1 MADKTERDI
10 FRGERAQRLL
20 EDELL
25 QEAFATIEQEYTKQ
39 WINSPARDEAGRQSL
54 YLMVKSL
61 HRLRMELES
70 VLQTGQ
76 VAKHNL
82 TLAEKARALG
92 QKFVKSS

>member
-1 MADKTERDI
+1 MTDKTERDI

-25 QEAFATIEQEYTKQ
+25 TEAFATIEQEYTRK
-39 WINSPARDEAGRQSL
+39 WLESPERDVEGRERL
-54 YLMVKSL
+54 RLMIKSL
-61 HRLRMELES
+61 HRLRTELTV

-82 TLAEKARALG
+82 TLMEKARQLG
-92 QKFVKSS
+92 QKWSPSS

>member
-1 MADKTERDI
+1 MTDKTEQAI

-20 EDELL
+20 EDEVL
-25 QEAFATIEQEYTKQ
+25 QGAFATIEQEYMTQ
-39 WINSPARDEAGRQSL
+39 WTNSPARDQDGRERL
-54 YLMVKSL
+54 YLMVKTL
-61 HRLRMELES
+61 HRLQTELQA

-92 QKFVKSS
+92 QKFSRSS